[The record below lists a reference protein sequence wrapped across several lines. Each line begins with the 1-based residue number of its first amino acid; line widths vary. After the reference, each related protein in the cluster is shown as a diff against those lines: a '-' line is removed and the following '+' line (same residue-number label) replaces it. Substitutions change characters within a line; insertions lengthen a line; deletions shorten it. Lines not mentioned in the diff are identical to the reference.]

1 MQAQLVAPIPM
12 WEWETFFNLQSQLRS
27 HGESILVSF
36 EELKAR
42 QGEDEARLIL
52 DQRMADYKTQSNTMM
67 NELATTIERVLTE
80 LTQRLDPV
88 PQQHWMVSNP
98 NSMIDSG
105 GSEYAGSAV
114 NAFAATLQTL
124 SLVSDTYIPM
134 SQPIDNSPPAMGPLS
149 IHGTE
154 PEVNGDAFFAAHP
167 QTSSPPPGV
176 PGIGGQVS
184 GLLVT
189 LKWCTDRPYHT
200 RVRVVEETSDGCACS
215 FVGLLSTED

>member
-1 MQAQLVAPIPM
+1 M
-12 WEWETFFNLQSQLRS
+12 WEWETFFKLQSQLRS

-42 QGEDEARLIL
+42 QGENKARLIL

-80 LTQRLDPV
+80 LTQQLGPV
-88 PQQHWMVSNP
+88 PQQHWMVPNP

-114 NAFAATLQTL
+114 NAFAATLHKLTG
-124 SLVSDTYIPM
+124 SLVPDTYIPM
-134 SQPIDNSPPAMGPLS
+134 PQPIDSSPPAMGPQS
-149 IHGTE
+149 ILGTD
-154 PEVNGDAFFAAHP
+154 PEANGDAFFAAHP
-167 QTSSPPPGV
+167 QTSSLPPGA

-189 LKWCTDRPYHT
+189 LEWRTDRQYHT
-200 RVRVVEETSDGCACS
+200 RVRVVEATSEGCARS